1 MYISGIVNHAETGQT
16 RIVSALEL
24 KNIIMTEMNKRPT
37 DFNNL
42 YIRTVEVCFR
52 THYDNMPMQ
61 YTAIFPALKMTIFS
75 RIFSSS
81 YFCLRHRLF
90 VHVRTAVHINVV
102 WKGV

>member
-1 MYISGIVNHAETGQT
+1 MYISGIVTHAETGQT

-61 YTAIFPALKMTIFS
+61 YIEIIHCVSMI
-75 RIFSSS
+75 
-81 YFCLRHRLF
+81 
-90 VHVRTAVHINVV
+90 
-102 WKGV
+102 